1 MIWWR
6 RETHS
11 LEQWRLMAFNY
22 RAKRERRQI
31 HFFYIK
37 TSLRIARNEK
47 WSSIYQQKAEIEA
60 DILMGDLQ
68 SENIFHKKA
77 ERPEWMNI
85 LGFSVINDGIM
96 KNVPKFIS
104 LGAAKRKEK
113 IYLCYYEMIS
123 LINHFTVYRFNLS
136 SFYYPLTSLA
146 LFKWVIRFWLPYTR
160 DFLPAHFWF

>member
-1 MIWWR
+1 MQNERDVKFIFFISKHRCALREMKNDRAFINKRQKLKLTYWW
-6 RETHS
+6 ET
-11 LEQWRLMAFNY
+11 Y
-22 RAKRERRQI
+22 KAKT
-31 HFFYIK
+31 FFI
-37 TSLRIARNEK
+37 
-47 WSSIYQQKAEIEA
+47 
-60 DILMGDLQ
+60 
-68 SENIFHKKA
+68 KKA